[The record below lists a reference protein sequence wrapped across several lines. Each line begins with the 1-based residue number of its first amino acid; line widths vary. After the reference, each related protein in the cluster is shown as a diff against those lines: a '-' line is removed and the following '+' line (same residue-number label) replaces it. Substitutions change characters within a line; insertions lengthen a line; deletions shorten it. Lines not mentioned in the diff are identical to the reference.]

1 MTEAPVVDRRIVE
14 ALLEVELERK
24 PEHRL
29 VLVHGRYEQ
38 GASER
43 FSMRIDGRERRISV
57 TDQPSVLGV
66 ADAWLRHRTAEDAE
80 DGDTLVV
87 TTTAPPAQ
95 LGLDLCAH
103 ALRRTTLTVSLEEIV
118 RRRFGAAQ
126 IDPRIRRNTWLVEAL
141 LAAEPAVGWRAA
153 AATADWRRSGGRL
166 LSLDAAVR
174 VLIEE
179 RMGRVFDLDALLAWS
194 RTALFPGE
202 FAKLSADEREGIT
215 AWLRGH
221 VGDAAVIVLSLAEQG
236 RASDA
241 MALGVVSAVLT
252 DARAAPEAALAV
264 GGLFGA
270 AAPSVTDLKTF
281 SSAVQGTLTRW
292 IGEAAS
298 GRGGAGDRVKAVV
311 DRADE
316 LAEQAGIR
324 DALADNPYLPSGMRV
339 RLQQLAHALGGNSD
353 CAETALRHLADHR
366 LADLNADRLTTA
378 RMAVRLRRWL
388 DDATEPL
395 VTSVSVGVR
404 EHLASWGWVDRA
416 LAVLWDG
423 DQDSDPIV
431 AGAYRLLFTEAQA
444 RRNLLDEA
452 FAGRLTAWA
461 AHATSVEPGGCLL
474 IEDVLTKV
482 VLPLGAVRAPL
493 VLVLD
498 GMSAAVAAELGEEL
512 YRGGWKEVSAT
523 GARRAAVAM
532 IPSLT
537 TLSRASLLSGTPTSG
552 GQKAESDGFAAYF
565 RTHRREALL
574 FHKAD
579 IAGGAGQ
586 RLAQPLHDAIAG
598 EAVVAVV
605 LNTIDEAL
613 DHGRAR
619 WQWSVSDIGHL
630 AELAGAARG
639 AGRPLVLVSDHGH
652 VLERSENAPA
662 PGGTGAARW
671 RIGSPAQGEVSVS
684 GPRVLEGGGTVT
696 VPWREDLRY
705 TSRKSGYHGGASL
718 AEMTVPVL
726 TFVPSMDVA
735 PPAVRELA
743 PETVTPS
750 WWQGGAA
757 AVVEAPVRL
766 AAPDSGALLDIVQS
780 LGSQVVA
787 SERFREQK
795 RHVRRAPDNAQVIT
809 VIDALVSADGHRLSP
824 AAVAAAA
831 GGRASRDAIPFVT
844 VLERLLN
851 VEGYPVLGLI
861 DGGRTV
867 RLDVALL
874 REQFGL

>member
-24 PEHRL
+24 PEYRL
-29 VLVHGRYEQ
+29 VLVHGRYGP
-38 GASER
+38 GAPER
-43 FSMRIDGRERRISV
+43 FSMQIDGRRRRISV

-66 ADAWLRHRTAEDAE
+66 FDAWLRHRDDAE
-80 DGDTLVV
+80 DEDTLVV

-95 LGLDLCAH
+95 LGLDLCAQ

-126 IDPRIRRNTWLVEAL
+126 IDPRIRRETWLVEAL
-141 LAAEPAVGWRAA
+141 LDAEPPAGWRTAEAA
-153 AATADWRRSGGRL
+153 ADWRRSGGRL

-194 RTALFPGE
+194 RGMLGPDLF
-202 FAKLSADEREGIT
+202 ADLGAAEREGIS

-221 VGDAAVIVLSLAEQG
+221 VGDAAGIVLALAEQG
-236 RASDA
+236 RAADA

-252 DARAAPEAALAV
+252 DTPSAPEAALAV
-264 GGLFGA
+264 GGLFGSV
-270 AAPSVTDLKTF
+270 APSVADLKTF

-298 GRGGAGDRVKAVV
+298 GRGDAGPRVLAVV
-311 DRADE
+311 ERADE
-316 LAEQAGIR
+316 LAEKAGIR
-324 DALADNPYLPSGMRV
+324 GELSDNPYLPSGMRA
-339 RLQQLAHALGGNSD
+339 RLQRLAQALGGDANA
-353 CAETALRHLADHR
+353 AEAALHHLADHR
-366 LADLNADRLTTA
+366 LADLHADRLTAA

-388 DDATEPL
+388 DGAPDPL
-395 VTSVSVGVR
+395 VPSVAAGVR
-404 EHLASWGWVDRA
+404 EHLASWSWVDRA
-416 LAVLWDG
+416 LGLLWDG
-423 DQDSDPIV
+423 DQDGDPIV
-431 AGAYRLLFTEAQA
+431 TGAYRLLIAEARA
-444 RRNLLDEA
+444 LRDRLDEA
-452 FAGRLTAWA
+452 FAGRLATWA
-461 AHATSVEPGGCLL
+461 AHATSGEPGGCLL
-474 IEDVLTKV
+474 IEDVLAQV

-493 VLVLD
+493 VLVLG
-498 GMSAAVAAELGEEL
+498 GMSAAVASELGEEL

-537 TLSRASLLSGTPTSG
+537 TLSRASLLSGVPTSG
-552 GQKAESDGFAAYF
+552 GQKAEIDGFAAFF
-565 RTHRREALL
+565 RRHRREALL

-586 RLAQPLHDAIAG
+586 RLAQPLRDAIAG

-613 DHGRAR
+613 DHGRATSR
-619 WQWSVSDIGHL
+619 WTVSDIGYL
-630 AELAGAARG
+630 GELAGAARG

-652 VLERSENAPA
+652 VLERDENPPS

-671 RIGSPAQGEVSVS
+671 RTGAPGPGEVSVS

-696 VPWREDLRY
+696 VPWRENLRY
-705 TSRKSGYHGGASL
+705 TSRKSGYHGGVSP

-735 PPAVRELA
+735 PDKMRELP

-757 AVVEAPVRL
+757 PVVEASVRP
-766 AAPDSGALLDIVQS
+766 AAADSGALLDIVPS
-780 LGSQVVA
+780 LGGQVVA
-787 SERFREQK
+787 CDRFREQK
-795 RHVRRAPDNAQVIT
+795 RHVRRAPDDAQV
-809 VIDALVSADGHRLSP
+809 VAVVDALAAADGNRLSP

-831 GGRASRDAIPFVT
+831 GGRVPRDASLFVT

-867 RLDVALL
+867 RLDVTLL
-874 REQFGL
+874 REQFEL